1 MPVSIELAGILMEPR
16 CEAIVNALLRLRA
29 PDSPVPELIAAADCV
44 ACIRVAVAIKLAA
57 RRVERTPELEREI
70 SIKVN
75 LFMADLVKSLS

>member
-44 ACIRVAVAIKLAA
+44 ACIPRCGGHQAG
-57 RRVERTPELEREI
+57 RTPRRTDPGAEREI